1 MSKRYVR
8 KEAGVNAADRRK
20 REQLIRK
27 QKRIKLMIT
36 SSIILIVIIGIVITY
51 NVFSNPNVNMVN
63 NDRNNNSID
72 SSDIVVGSQIKIP
85 LSDIDTDAK
94 FYSYIV
100 DGVEMRYFALLGPD
114 EDVHVALDACD
125 VCYGAKKGYT
135 QVGDVMRC
143 INCGNQYP
151 VNSLGTENTAGGCWP
166 SYLPIKIDGDNIVI
180 EKSDLEKKIY
190 MF

>member
-1 MSKRYVR
+1 MSKRYVS

-20 REQLIRK
+20 REQLIMK
-27 QKRIKLMIT
+27 QKRNKLMIT
-36 SSIILIVIIGIVITY
+36 SSIILIVIIGMVITY
-51 NVFSNPNVNMVN
+51 TFFSDPNENRVN
-63 NDRNNNSID
+63 NDRKNNSID
-72 SSDIVVGSQIKIP
+72 SSDIIVGSQIKIP

-94 FYSYIV
+94 FYRYLV
-100 DGVEMRYFALLGPD
+100 DDVEMRYFALLGSD
-114 EDVHVALDACD
+114 GDVHVALDACD
-125 VCYGAKKGYT
+125 VCYGAKKGYA

-166 SYLPIKIDGDNIVI
+166 SYLPIKIAGDNIVI